1 MVAGGGGQE
10 NQNTA
15 GGQNNTTGGQT
26 ASDENA
32 NIVTTQMAPNTILNP
47 TQTEVD
53 WTIIKTDIENLHETW
68 NTVVV
73 DLYKMNI
80 NNDDILTFG
89 STLDNTTVYIKNE
102 DKQNSLLSI
111 AKLYGYLP
119 KYSESISNNN
129 IQKNIL
135 QTRSYIINAY
145 SLVDTRNVGRYSKT
159 NRQCNSIIS
168 SNNDRC
174 RLCK

>member
-89 STLDNTTVYIKNE
+89 STLDNTTVYIKN
-102 DKQNSLLSI
+102 
-111 AKLYGYLP
+111 
-119 KYSESISNNN
+119 
-129 IQKNIL
+129 
-135 QTRSYIINAY
+135 
-145 SLVDTRNVGRYSKT
+145 
-159 NRQCNSIIS
+159 
-168 SNNDRC
+168 
-174 RLCK
+174 